1 MKKIASII
9 SVLTICAVVLFCGCS
24 SNNVGY
30 DKVISEIRSEVYVGE
45 VNGYKFTGASGERE
59 KNYKIDGVANGREDF
74 FIFTVEGVFASAP
87 TCLFTLGEKVYEGVM
102 KKHPFNDSYSYEVNV
117 KTNEKEVDVSVKC
130 GNDTIQTKLKTVKTD
145 SSITS
150 SQALNKAR
158 SSLKKTLDKHLKNG
172 VFDGEV
178 YVRIIANPVDN
189 DGRYF
194 WYVAFCKSEKECFS
208 ALIDL
213 QRGELIASKSE

>member
-9 SVLTICAVVLFCGCS
+9 SVLTICAVAFFCSCS

-30 DKVISEIRSEVYVGE
+30 DKVISEIRSEVYTGE
-45 VNGYKFTGASGERE
+45 VNGRKLTAVSGERE
-59 KNYKIDGVANGREDF
+59 KNYKIDGVANEREDF
-74 FIFTVEGVFASAP
+74 FILSVEGDFTSAP
-87 TCLFTLGEKVYEGVM
+87 SCLFTLDGKEYEGVM

-117 KTNEKEVDVSVKC
+117 KTHEKEVDVSVKC
-130 GNDTIQTKLKTVKTD
+130 GNDTMQTKLKTVKTD
-145 SSITS
+145 SSITA

-158 SSLKKTLDKHLKNG
+158 SSLKKTLDKHHKRG

-194 WYVAFCKSEKECFS
+194 WYVAFCKSESECFS

-213 QRGELIASKSE
+213 QSGELIASKSE